1 MRLAYKSTNRHC
13 AVVRTRTAQ
22 KPRAGVASGGRELDD
37 DEIAADA
44 HNQRGVV
51 LHKLHECVIIY
62 VSDRLSSYVMSRT
75 TSAASCSTSCTSAS
89 SYVTLTLTVSFA
101 CALSTT
107 QRKARTNRSKER
119 CQRSFVIIHHSAS
132 CSSTGCCTS
141 ASSHVSDR
149 HRLSSYVIIHS
160 TTSCSATGCCTT
172 RYRRALSDFERVVA
186 LAPKHAVGWNFVG
199 LCAAQLGD
207 VKRAQAGYARA
218 TALDPRFKEAWANG
232 AQLARDAG
240 DAARALAL
248 FDAALRIDPAYLH
261 ARYLRGLCAYAAGDL
276 KRSSLQLH
284 RSGEET
290 SSLCAASFLGTR
302 RAISSSRS
310 RLRAPRPRRTP
321 RARSSR

>member
-1 MRLAYKSTNRHC
+1 M
-13 AVVRTRTAQ
+13 
-22 KPRAGVASGGRELDD
+22 
-37 DEIAADA
+37 
-44 HNQRGVV
+44 
-51 LHKLHECVIIY
+51 
-62 VSDRLSSYVMSRT
+62 
-75 TSAASCSTSCTSAS
+75 
-89 SYVTLTLTVSFA
+89 
-101 CALSTT
+101 
-107 QRKARTNRSKER
+107 
-119 CQRSFVIIHHSAS
+119 
-132 CSSTGCCTS
+132 
-141 ASSHVSDR
+141 
-149 HRLSSYVIIHS
+149 
-160 TTSCSATGCCTT
+160 
-172 RYRRALSDFERVVA
+172 
-186 LAPKHAVGWNFVG
+186 G